1 MANGKTAIFYI
12 HYSPFNIHHLTFII
26 QYCMERFTGIL
37 GIGLILGIAYL
48 MSNNR
53 KAINYRT
60 VGMGL
65 LLQLLLALFILKTAV
80 GKGLFKTVGDAVTKV
95 IDFSQEGAAFVF
107 GPLINIPAVEKA
119 FGGPGGFIFF
129 FKIIPT
135 ILFVAVLVN
144 IGYHFGIIQRIVQ
157 VLAKGLFWLMRVSG
171 AEALS
176 NIGSAF
182 VGQVEAQIMIQP
194 YLKGMTKS
202 ELLASMSGSFA
213 CISGGVMAAYI
224 GLGVPAEYL
233 LAASIMAAP
242 GALAISKIIFPETE
256 TSETSGK
263 VSIEI
268 KKIHSNLIDA
278 ISAGC
283 TEGLKIGFNVA
294 AMLIGFLA
302 LIALINFGLNSL
314 GGLWG
319 DPKFSLDSIL
329 GFLFSGF
336 AWCMGVPS
344 DEIFQ
349 AGSLM
354 GTKLVANEF
363 VAYNTLSAYLPSAD
377 PSIIKQVT
385 LINGHPMSAKTIA
398 IVSFALCGFANL
410 GSMGI
415 QIGGIGALEPSR
427 RSDLTQLVVRALI
440 AGTLASYMSA
450 TLAGM
455 MLS

>member
-1 MANGKTAIFYI
+1 
-12 HYSPFNIHHLTFII
+12 
-26 QYCMERFTGIL
+26 MERFTGIF
-37 GIGLILGIAYL
+37 GILLILGIAYL

-53 KAINYRT
+53 KAINFRT

-65 LLQLLLALFILKTAV
+65 LLQFALALFILKTAI
-80 GKGLFKTVGDAVTKV
+80 GKGIFNAVGSGVTKV

-107 GPLINIPAVEKA
+107 GPLINVPAVGKA
-119 FGGPGGFIFF
+119 FGGGGFIFF

-157 VLAKGLFWLMRVSG
+157 LLAKGLFWLMRVSG

-176 NIGSAF
+176 NIASAF

-242 GALAISKIIFPETE
+242 GALAISKIIYPETE
-256 TSETSGK
+256 PSETTGT

-283 TEGLKIGFNVA
+283 SEGLKIGFNVA

-302 LIALINFGLNSL
+302 LIALINYGLNGL

-319 DPKFSLDSIL
+319 DPKFSLDTIL

-336 AWCMGVPS
+336 AWCMGVQY

-363 VAYNTLSAYLPSAD
+363 VAYNTLSSFIPSTD
-377 PSIIKQVT
+377 PNVIKEVA
-385 LINGHPMSAKTIA
+385 LVNGHVMSAKTIA
-398 IVSFALCGFANL
+398 IVSFALCGFANF

-427 RSDLTQLVVRALI
+427 RSDLTKIVFRALI

-450 TLAGM
+450 TLAGI
-455 MLS
+455 LL

>member
-1 MANGKTAIFYI
+1 
-12 HYSPFNIHHLTFII
+12 
-26 QYCMERFTGIL
+26 MERFTGLL
-37 GIGLILGIAYL
+37 GMALIIGVAFLL
-48 MSNNR
+48 SNNR

-60 VGMGL
+60 VGTGL
-65 LLQLLLALFILKTAV
+65 LLQVLLAIFILKTKV
-80 GKGLFKTVGDAVTKV
+80 GKDIFTIIGHYVEKV
-95 IDFSQEGAAFVF
+95 IAFSQEGAAFIF
-107 GPLINIPAVEKA
+107 GPLVDVPAVGKA
-119 FGGPGGFIFF
+119 FGAGGFIFF

-144 IGYHFGIIQRIVQ
+144 IGYHLGIIQMIVK

-176 NIGSAF
+176 NIASAF

-202 ELLASMSGSFA
+202 ELMASMSGSFA

-224 GLGVPAEYL
+224 GLGVPAQYL

-242 GALAISKIIFPETE
+242 GALAISKIIYPETE
-256 TSETSGK
+256 KSETAGE
-263 VSIEI
+263 VSIQVV
-268 KKIHSNLIDA
+268 KAHSNLVDA

-283 TEGLKIGFNVA
+283 SDGLKIGLNVA

-302 LIALINFGLNSL
+302 LIALINAGLGKL
-314 GGLWG
+314 GGFWG
-319 DPKFSLDSIL
+319 DPLFSLDSIL
-329 GFLFSGF
+329 GTIFSGF
-336 AWCMGVPS
+336 AWCMGVQS

-349 AGSLM
+349 AGAFM
-354 GTKLVANEF
+354 GQKLVANEF
-363 VAYNTLSAYLPSAD
+363 VAYNNLSAYLPSTD
-377 PSIIKQVT
+377 PAVIKQVA
-385 LINGHPMSAKTIA
+385 LVNGHAMSPKTIA
-398 IVSFALCGFANL
+398 IVSFALCGFANF

-427 RSDLTQLVVRALI
+427 RQDLTKLVFRALI

-455 MLS
+455 LL

>member
-1 MANGKTAIFYI
+1 MDR
-12 HYSPFNIHHLTFII
+12 FI
-26 QYCMERFTGIL
+26 GLL
-37 GIGLILGIAYL
+37 GIALILGIAYL
-48 MSNNR
+48 LSNNR

-65 LLQLLLALFILKTAV
+65 LLQALLAVFILKTSV
-80 GKGLFKTVGDAVTKV
+80 GKAIFKTVGDAVTKV

-107 GPLINIPAVEKA
+107 GPLIDVPAMSKV
-119 FGGPGGFIFF
+119 FGGAGGFIFF

-144 IGYHFGIIQRIVQ
+144 IGYYFGIIQRIVQ
-157 VLAKGLFWLMRVSG
+157 VLAKGLFWLMKVSG

-176 NIGSAF
+176 NISSAF

-202 ELLASMSGSFA
+202 ELMASMSGSFA

-242 GALAISKIIFPETE
+242 GALAISKILYPEME
-256 TSETSGK
+256 TSETGGAVK
-263 VSIEI
+263 IAI
-268 KKIHSNLIDA
+268 KKTHSNLVDA
-278 ISAGC
+278 ISIGC
-283 TEGLKIGFNVA
+283 SDGLRIGFNVA

-302 LIALINFGLNSL
+302 LIALVNYGLNGVGSM
-314 GGLWG
+314 WG

-336 AWCMGVPS
+336 AWCMGVQG

-354 GTKLVANEF
+354 GQKLVANEF
-363 VAYNTLSAYLPSAD
+363 VAYNSLSAYLPSSD
-377 PSIIKQVT
+377 PAVVKEV
-385 LINGHPMSAKTIA
+385 LMINGHPLSAKTIA
-398 IVSFALCGFANL
+398 IVSFALCGFANF

-415 QIGGIGALEPSR
+415 QIGGISALEPSR
-427 RSDLTQLVVRALI
+427 REDLTKLVFRALI
-440 AGTLASYMSA
+440 AGTLASYLSA

-455 MLS
+455 LV